1 MQWDYSVIFNLLLPR
16 WLFCVLHICRG
27 LLGAVLELQLFA
39 NELWSSERSRTGA
52 QEAGQ
57 NPAVLCTA
65 LFHPPTTT
73 KAPNELVGVGSHQT
87 SSAGSFCQ
95 WAVTGDGEN
104 RCLYLCSAALF
115 VFCCLYLYSAP
126 TARQGFIRQEQS
138 TPHHPNRLLIRR
150 TSSHP
155 CSWREL
161 LVGKRLRNERAKEVM

>member
-1 MQWDYSVIFNLLLPR
+1 MVFLCSAHLQRFV
-16 WLFCVLHICRG
+16 RG
-27 LLGAVLELQLFA
+27 CAGITAVCKL
-39 NELWSSERSRTGA
+39 ELWSSERSRTRA
-52 QEAGQ
+52 QEAGW

-73 KAPNELVGVGSHQT
+73 KAPNELVGVGSHQP

-104 RCLYLCSAALF
+104 CCLYLCSAALF